1 VREEV
6 KKMVDLVIRRD
17 PFRSLFAWPK
27 WGEDFDDVSFQKG
40 LKIHETNNDIV
51 AEAVVAGVP
60 AEDVEVE
67 IEDGV
72 LTIKAETKE
81 EENLPAQ
88 ARKKGEYRS
97 SSYKYYYTCALS
109 GGAWDKASADVKH
122 GVVTITVPKAKAAK
136 PRKIKVKAA

>member
-1 VREEV
+1 ME
-6 KKMVDLVIRRD
+6 KMVDLVIRRD

-27 WGEDFDDVSFQKG
+27 WGEDFDDISFQKG
-40 LKIHETNNDIV
+40 LKIHETDKNIV

-72 LTIKAETKE
+72 LIIRAETE
-81 EENLPAQ
+81 EEEK
-88 ARKKGEYRS
+88 KKGEYHA

-109 GGAWDKASADVKH
+109 GGAWDKATADVKH
-122 GVVTITVPKAKAAK
+122 GVVTVSIPKAKAAK